1 MYDYMRNKPEIC
13 RNGFRKAGIAEAI
26 ETEQAKIYCVC
37 MSLLYIRNLLNTI
50 VVKSIK
56 ITIF

>member
-1 MYDYMRNKPEIC
+1 MRNKPEIC